1 MTEDVETRDERRAR
15 QAVEGRAAM
24 ADYRRKQDAE
34 MEKARRLR
42 ALRLAREEM
51 SSLSAST
58 GRDQRATGERLRAK
72 PNSGGTR
79 NTTVDCG
86 RIDLRNPHEMRYW
99 CQRFAVSADF
109 LKAAVKQIGPVADD
123 LARELRKMT

>member
-72 PNSGGTR
+72 PIFHPT
-79 NTTVDCG
+79 
-86 RIDLRNPHEMRYW
+86 
-99 CQRFAVSADF
+99 QRKDPDAQRRGQVFQGCLAAKASAYGKPNG
-109 LKAAVKQIGPVADD
+109 LQA
-123 LARELRKMT
+123 